1 MGPVER
7 EGSVKKMCIQYPFEG
22 KSPRIHP
29 GCFVA
34 ENAVLIGDVTL
45 EEDAS
50 VWYGAVLRGD
60 AGSIR
65 LGRGTNVQDCAVLHC
80 DRGFDLT
87 LGEQVTVGHCAIVH
101 GATVGN
107 RVIVGMHATL
117 LNGCQVGDDCIIGA
131 GALVREGQV
140 IPPGSLVVGAPARV
154 VRELTPEQRQ
164 TILWNGEHYVALAQ
178 KHRALNCK

>member
-1 MGPVER
+1 M
-7 EGSVKKMCIQYPFEG
+7 YYAFEG
-22 KSPRIHP
+22 HCPRIFP

-34 ENAVLIGDVTL
+34 GNATLIGQVTL

-60 AGSIR
+60 AGSI
-65 LGRGTNVQDCAVLHC
+65 LVGRGSNVQDCAVLHC

-87 LGEQVTVGHCAIVH
+87 LGEGVTVGHSAIVH
-101 GATVGN
+101 GAVVGD

-117 LNGCQVGDDCIIGA
+117 LNGCRIGEDCIIGA

-140 IPPGSLVVGAPARV
+140 IPPGSLVVGTPAKV
-154 VRELTPEQRQ
+154 VRELTPQQRE
-164 TILWNGEHYVALAQ
+164 TILWNASHYVDLSRR
-178 KHRALNCK
+178 HRGLTPLSLEEVTSR